1 MRDLRS
7 DARMG
12 WLPEDDMWLTYVR
25 VNERADRLT
34 HDLAVDASGYGRPDP
49 VAAGLSHPLISA
61 EPEPVPWIGLTGA
74 IALSVAGLLALAVRA
89 RRRTR
94 PGSAT

>member
-12 WLPEDDMWLTYVR
+12 WLPDQDMWLTQVQ

-34 HDLAVDASGYGRPDP
+34 HDLAIDASGFGLPDP
-49 VAAGLSHPLISA
+49 VAAGLSRPIQPA
-61 EPEPVPWIGLTGA
+61 PGDAFPWAAVAAVVAGGA
-74 IALSVAGLLALAVRA
+74 IALLLAGR
-89 RRRTR
+89 R
-94 PGSAT
+94 PGRGIGRPA